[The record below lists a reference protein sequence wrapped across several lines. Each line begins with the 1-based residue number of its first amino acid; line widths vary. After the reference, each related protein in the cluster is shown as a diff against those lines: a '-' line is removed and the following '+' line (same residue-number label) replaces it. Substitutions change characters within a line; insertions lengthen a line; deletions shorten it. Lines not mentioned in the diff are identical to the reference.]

1 MDKMFERKKIIIYY
15 IVLSLFIEN
24 EGYIENIYWILIFV
38 NGFNWIYIEYIYIKN
53 ILVIK
58 CIDFSDEGGFILLNI
73 CIGMCKL
80 IINN

>member
-1 MDKMFERKKIIIYY
+1 MVLMEY
-15 IVLSLFIEN
+15 IL
-24 EGYIENIYWILIFV
+24 NI
-38 NGFNWIYIEYIYIKN
+38 YIYIKN